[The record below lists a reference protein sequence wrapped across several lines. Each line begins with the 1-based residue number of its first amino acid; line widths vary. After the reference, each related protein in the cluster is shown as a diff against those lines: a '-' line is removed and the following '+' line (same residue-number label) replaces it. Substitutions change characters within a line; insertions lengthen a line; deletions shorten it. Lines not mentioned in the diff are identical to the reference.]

1 MSSESPET
9 IRTTT
14 NLKIVFALR
23 KNGVLILLL
32 IVLLI
37 TDLILMRRTIISHK
51 EIRIKDSVIHSIVS
65 DNFALEYIGSNL
77 FYTFEYDGMKIQDIP
92 IKDTADRTV
101 SLQKVVCEKPALI
114 FRYQQR
120 DCSESIAFGLSQLA
134 EFAESASIQ
143 TIIFA
148 GYSET
153 YPFKQRTKTIQTKNI
168 ALYNI
173 EKILPVDKQQ
183 IPYCFILHPDLHI
196 SELFIPDKS
205 FPEVMKRYMQILK
218 AKYSFIQ

>member
-101 SLQKVVCEKPALI
+101 YLQKVVCEKTGAYFP
-114 FRYQQR
+114 
-120 DCSESIAFGLSQLA
+120 LSATRLLRMHR
-134 EFAESASIQ
+134 I
-143 TIIFA
+143 
-148 GYSET
+148 
-153 YPFKQRTKTIQTKNI
+153 R
-168 ALYNI
+168 
-173 EKILPVDKQQ
+173 
-183 IPYCFILHPDLHI
+183 
-196 SELFIPDKS
+196 S
-205 FPEVMKRYMQILK
+205 FPISRVCRIGFNSNYYIRR
-218 AKYSFIQ
+218 IQ

>member
-1 MSSESPET
+1 MQTARFLCKKSY
-9 IRTTT
+9 
-14 NLKIVFALR
+14 A
-23 KNGVLILLL
+23 KN
-32 IVLLI
+32 
-37 TDLILMRRTIISHK
+37 RRLFSAISNAIAPNASH
-51 EIRIKDSVIHSIVS
+51 SV
-65 DNFALEYIGSNL
+65 
-77 FYTFEYDGMKIQDIP
+77 
-92 IKDTADRTV
+92 
-101 SLQKVVCEKPALI
+101 
-114 FRYQQR
+114 
-120 DCSESIAFGLSQLA
+120 LSQLA

>member
-77 FYTFEYDGMKIQDIP
+77 FYTFEYDGMK
-92 IKDTADRTV
+92 T
-101 SLQKVVCEKPALI
+101 
-114 FRYQQR
+114 
-120 DCSESIAFGLSQLA
+120 
-134 EFAESASIQ
+134 
-143 TIIFA
+143 
-148 GYSET
+148 
-153 YPFKQRTKTIQTKNI
+153 
-168 ALYNI
+168 
-173 EKILPVDKQQ
+173 
-183 IPYCFILHPDLHI
+183 
-196 SELFIPDKS
+196 
-205 FPEVMKRYMQILK
+205 
-218 AKYSFIQ
+218 